1 MDRWP
6 KNFKMIASDVNDNYN
21 DNNDKKMNDDYLY
34 DHPICHG
41 QAAEDSRKRARTSRL
56 AILEEI
62 FHSKQ
67 SSHLTLKN

>member
-6 KNFKMIASDVNDNYN
+6 KIFKMIASDVNDNYN
-21 DNNDKKMNDDYLY
+21 DNNDTKMNDDYLY
-34 DHPICHG
+34 DYPNRHG

-67 SSHLTLKN
+67 SSHLSLKN

>member
-1 MDRWP
+1 
-6 KNFKMIASDVNDNYN
+6 MIINNN
-21 DNNDKKMNDDYLY
+21 NNNDDKKKNDDYLY

-62 FHSKQ
+62 LHSKQ
-67 SSHLTLKN
+67 SSHLSLKN

>member
-6 KNFKMIASDVNDNYN
+6 KIFKMIASDVNDYYN
-21 DNNDKKMNDDYLY
+21 DNNDKKMNDDY
-34 DHPICHG
+34 PICHG

-67 SSHLTLKN
+67 SSHLSLKN

>member
-6 KNFKMIASDVNDNYN
+6 KFFEMIASNVNDNYN
-21 DNNDKKMNDDYLY
+21 NINDKKMNDDYLY
-34 DHPICHG
+34 DYPIYHG
-41 QAAEDSRKRARTSRL
+41 QAAEDSRKRARTSRF